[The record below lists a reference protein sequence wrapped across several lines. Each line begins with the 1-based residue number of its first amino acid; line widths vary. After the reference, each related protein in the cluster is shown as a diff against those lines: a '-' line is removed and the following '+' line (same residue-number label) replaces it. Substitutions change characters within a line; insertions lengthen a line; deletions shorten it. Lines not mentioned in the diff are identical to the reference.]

1 MKNFRH
7 WLIAGVTFIGG
18 LYFFLEFVIPSKEV
32 IGFEFGK
39 FHEEILRGLRIF
51 GAMTIGLGLINILKV
66 HGTKILKAQR
76 GWGNSLALLLGL
88 FCILTIEGLN
98 YVTSE
103 DSVSSWKKVENLE
116 LFAARIQADFETDKV
131 APLSRVDALRGAL
144 GQITEESKSGHGFL
158 AEKSTDAKFQEASE
172 FFLASIAD
180 CTAQT
185 QLLHDTYLK
194 VLRGEEHSV
203 EAATQTLIVSLK
215 KASEHARGL
224 ANLHYENSLI
234 KKLSSLFFQG
244 FLVPL
249 GASMF
254 SLLAF
259 YIAVAAY
266 RTFRVKSMQAFIMM
280 LSATLVILGQVPQG
294 EMYISEYLPAVREW
308 ILNNISTPA
317 FRAITFGSLIAG
329 LSMAVRIWLS
339 LEQSPLSA
347 GFAEGSPSKS
357 SGGKRN

>member
-7 WLIAGVTFIGG
+7 WLISGFTFIGG
-18 LYFFLEFVIPSKEV
+18 LYFFLEFIIPSKEIV
-32 IGFEFGK
+32 GFEFGK

-66 HGTKILKAQR
+66 HGTKILKTQK

-88 FCILTIEGLN
+88 FCVLTVEGLN
-98 YVTSE
+98 YVSSE
-103 DSVSSWKKVENLE
+103 HSVSSWKKVEDLE
-116 LFAARIQADFETDKV
+116 LFAEKIQADFEKSKV
-131 APLSRVDALRGAL
+131 PPLNRIDALHEAL
-144 GQITEESKSGHGFL
+144 GQITQESKSGQGFL
-158 AEKSTDAKFQEASE
+158 ATSSINTKFKEASE
-172 FFLASIAD
+172 FFLISITD
-180 CTAQT
+180 CSTQAQT
-185 QLLHDTYLK
+185 LRDVYNK
-194 VLRGEEHSV
+194 ILRGEEDSAG
-203 EAATQTLIVSLK
+203 AATQTLILSLK
-215 KASEHARGL
+215 KASEHARIL
-224 ANLHYENSLI
+224 AGLHYENSFI
-234 KKLSSLFFQG
+234 RKLSSLFFQG

-294 EMYISEYLPAVREW
+294 EMYISKYLPAIREW
-308 ILNNISTPA
+308 IINNISTPA
-317 FRAITFGSLIAG
+317 FRAITFGALIAG
-329 LSMAVRIWLS
+329 LSMAVRIWLN
-339 LEQSPLSA
+339 LEQSPLTA
-347 GFAEGSPSKS
+347 GSAEGPASKS